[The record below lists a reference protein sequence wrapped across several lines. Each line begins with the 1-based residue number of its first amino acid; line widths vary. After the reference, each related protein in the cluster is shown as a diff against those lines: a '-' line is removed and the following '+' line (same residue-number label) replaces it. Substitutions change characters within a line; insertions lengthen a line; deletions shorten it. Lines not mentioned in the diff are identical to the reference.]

1 MVWCSGWRLTSAVSN
16 AGGLGLI
23 GAGSMHPDV
32 LREHIRKCQAA
43 TDKPF
48 GVNVPLMYPEIDA
61 LMTILVEEGV
71 KIVFTSAGN
80 PKTWTGFLKGHGI
93 KVAHV
98 VSSSK
103 FAVKCEQAGVDA
115 IASSTLTYVAC
126 NLRFLGC
133 LRFIADRISSGTL
146 PGRINEVNI
155 YCGSSLPSW
164 RPGTDYRKSY
174 SAIPELGG
182 GVHLDLIHEIDYAC
196 ALFGMPAESRGICR
210 SVSSLGIRAID
221 FANYNLI
228 YPEFCVSITLNYY
241 RPTYKRT
248 MEIVFD
254 NDIWTADLAL
264 NTVTD
269 CHGNVVFSSPLR
281 IADTYTDQ
289 MDHFIKLV
297 ESGAKTSANDIR
309 RANDILKI
317 ASSYERSI

>member
-1 MVWCSGWRLTSAVSN
+1 MNILII
-16 AGGLGLI
+16 GLGSIAAKHVSAIRALQKTGAQPHRI
-23 GAGSMHPDV
+23 FALRSSKQAGSVEGVENVYSYDEARRLNPDMV
-32 LREHIRKCQAA
+32 IISNPTSRHADAISE
-43 TDKPF
+43 TT
-48 GVNVPLMYPEIDA
+48 GWGVPLMIEKP
-61 LMTILVEEGV
+61 
-71 KIVFTSAGN
+71 
-80 PKTWTGFLKGHGI
+80 
-93 KVAHV
+93 VAE
-98 VSSSK
+98 
-103 FAVKCEQAGVDA
+103 APMPQADVDA

-269 CHGNVVFSSPLR
+269 GHGNVVFSSPLR